1 MEQVKTY
8 DFGYA
13 IVRIHPSKRTEEEQR
28 ALWEQS
34 VTAFYKAIQKSNT
47 TMKMERAN

>member
-8 DFGYA
+8 DLGYA

-34 VTAFYKAIQKSNT
+34 AREFYKAIKTSKKEEVRNVI
-47 TMKMERAN
+47 